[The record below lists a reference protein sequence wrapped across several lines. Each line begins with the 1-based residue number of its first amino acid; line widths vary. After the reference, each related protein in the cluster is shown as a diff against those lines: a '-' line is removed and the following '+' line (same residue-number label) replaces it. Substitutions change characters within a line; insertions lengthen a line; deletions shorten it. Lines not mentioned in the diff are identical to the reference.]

1 MQISCFFSEIRKRV
15 NNLSSTFVFYYYRFQ
30 INLLMKKQ
38 LSLTL
43 VLLFGLCMLL
53 STQAQERKKVGV
65 VLSGGG
71 AKGMAHIGALKVIE
85 EAGIPIDYI
94 AGTSMGSIIGGL
106 YAIGYTPAQLDSM
119 VNRQDWSFLLSD
131 RIKRSEQTMSERL
144 RSATYVLSIPFTKN
158 IKETALGGVIKG
170 QNLDNLFADLT
181 VGYHDSISFDKL
193 PIPFAC
199 VSDNIVN
206 GSEVVFHSGVLATA
220 MRASMAIPGVF
231 TPVRMDG
238 MVLVDG
244 GLVNNYPTDIAKR
257 MGADIIIGVDVQDSL
272 KEASQLGSVT
282 DIFGQIIDLV
292 TEGNYKNNIALT
304 NTYIK
309 VNVNG
314 YSAASFNKAA
324 IDTLIHRGE
333 IAARDQWTALRNLK
347 KQIGIPEN
355 YVPKPHGPYTA
366 LSSSRDIFIKNI
378 TFEGIEDVDKKW
390 MMRQC
395 KLQENSAIPVSQ
407 LYNALAI
414 LRGSQAY
421 SNVSYKL
428 KNSPD
433 GYHLNFI
440 LEEKYEKNLNLGIRF
455 DSEEIASLL
464 LNATMNLRT
473 HIPSK
478 VSITGRLGKRYAAQV
493 DYTLEPMQM
502 RNFNVSYRFE
512 YNDINIYDR
521 GNRAY
526 STTYKYHSGAFGF
539 SDIWY
544 KNLRFGA
551 GIRFEYFKYKDF
563 LYNSPN
569 LQLVVKPEHVFSYFA
584 QVHYNTY
591 NKGYFP
597 SKGTDFKASYSLY
610 TDNLAQYKAHAPF
623 SAIAASWAS
632 VFSASSR
639 FTLIP
644 TLYGRVLI
652 GNKAPYPFLNALGG
666 DTFGRFIPQQLPF
679 AGITNIEMTDN
690 SVVVG
695 GLKLR
700 QRLGSRNYVTLT
712 GNVALHDNHFF
723 DILGEKPI
731 YGISLG
737 YGYDSMFGPLEAS
750 FGYSTQTDKVGF
762 YVNLGYTF

>member
-1 MQISCFFSEIRKRV
+1 
-15 NNLSSTFVFYYYRFQ
+15 
-30 INLLMKKQ
+30 MKKQ
-38 LSLTL
+38 LSFAF
-43 VLLFGLCMLL
+43 VLLFSFYLALPA
-53 STQAQERKKVGV
+53 QAQERKKVGV

-94 AGTSMGSIIGGL
+94 VGTSMGSIIGGL

-119 VNRQDWSFLLSD
+119 VNHQNWSFLLSD

-144 RSATYVLSIPFTKN
+144 NSETYVLSIPFTRN
-158 IKETALGGVIKG
+158 LKETPMGGVIKG

-181 VGYHDSISFDKL
+181 VGYHDSISFNKL

-199 VSDNIVN
+199 VSENIVN
-206 GSEVVFHSGVLATA
+206 GDEVVFHSGVLATA

-231 TPVRMDG
+231 TPVRMNG

-244 GLVNNYPTDIAKR
+244 GLVNNYPANIAR
-257 MGADIIIGVDVQDSL
+257 QMGADIIIGVDVQDSL
-272 KEASQLGSVT
+272 KGASQLNNVA
-282 DIFGQIIDLV
+282 DIFGQIIDL
-292 TEGNYKNNIALT
+292 TTQENNQKNIALT

-324 IDTLIHRGE
+324 LDTLIHRGE
-333 IAARDQWTALRNLK
+333 VAARDQWTALHQLK

-355 YVPKPHGPYTA
+355 YVPHPHGPYTA
-366 LSSSRDIFIKNI
+366 LSSSRTIFIRNI
-378 TFEGIEDVDKKW
+378 TFEGIEDDDKKW
-390 MMRQC
+390 MMRKC
-395 KLQENSAIPVSQ
+395 KLKENSELPVSE

-421 SNVSYKL
+421 SNVSYQL
-428 KNSPD
+428 TNSTN

-478 VSITGRLGKRYAAQV
+478 VSVTGRLGKRYAAQV

-502 RNFNVSYRFE
+502 RNFNFSYLFE
-512 YNDINIYDR
+512 YNDVNIYDH
-521 GNRAY
+521 GSRAY
-526 STTYKYHSGAFGF
+526 STTYKYHSGEISF
-539 SDIWY
+539 SDVWY

-563 LYNSPN
+563 LYSSPN
-569 LQLVVKPEHVFSYFA
+569 LHFEIKPERVFSYFA
-584 QVHYNTY
+584 QLHYNTY
-591 NKGYFP
+591 NKGNFP
-597 SKGTDFKASYSLY
+597 SKGSDFKASYSLY
-610 TDNLAQYKAHAPF
+610 TDNLVQYKERAPF
-623 SAIAASWAS
+623 SAATVSWNS
-632 VFSASSR
+632 VFSVSNR
-639 FTLIP
+639 FALIP
-644 TLYGRVLI
+644 ALYGRVLI
-652 GNKAPYPFLNALGG
+652 GKDVPYPFLNALGG
-666 DTFGRFIPQQLPF
+666 DTFGRFLPQQLPF
-679 AGITNIEMTDN
+679 AGINNIEMTDN
-690 SVVVG
+690 AVVVA

-700 QRLGSRNYVTLT
+700 QRLGSRNYITLAS
-712 GNVALHDNHFF
+712 NVALHDHSFF
-723 DILGEKPI
+723 DILSKKPI
-731 YGISLG
+731 YGVSLG

-750 FGYSTQTDKVGF
+750 FGYSSQTDKVGF